1 MRTSQITTAENLGI
15 IAHESGKMRIAAQ
28 SKELMEI
35 LSGRKVGETPEGEAS
50 SVELINAFYSGWDK
64 AKRIMMKERFGI

>member
-1 MRTSQITTAENLGI
+1 MKDSQIATAENLGI

-28 SKELMEI
+28 SKELMEM
-35 LSGRKVGETPEGEAS
+35 LSGRKVGQTPKNEAS
-50 SVELINAFYSGWDK
+50 SEELMDAFYSGWDK